1 MTAAGLF
8 APLRGGFPPGRGR
21 AGVALAGGEGFPPV
35 RGAFARPD
43 GRGGVATSDGWFIAP
58 PIFSFHSRNEK
69 RKRAVHGPKE
79 KSKGT
84 RLRGG
89 GTVPAV

>member
-21 AGVALAGGEGFPPV
+21 AGVAIAGGEGFPPV
-35 RGAFARPD
+35 RGRLFPALTGGADWRPAMA
-43 GRGGVATSDGWFIAP
+43 GSL
-58 PIFSFHSRNEK
+58 
-69 RKRAVHGPKE
+69 HGPKE

-84 RLRGG
+84 RLRGR
-89 GTVPAV
+89 GTVPTV